1 MTESTTEEMQQET
14 SMAIATVGQSITTSK
29 GGEMTVGDSP
39 QEATEAPGG
48 GDGEGQMTTEANI
61 GAGNDT
67 DDSDENTTNPTT
79 TKTTSRN
86 GARPSTIKGTTTPLQ
101 PVWLPH
107 FL

>member
-1 MTESTTEEMQQET
+1 
-14 SMAIATVGQSITTSK
+14 
-29 GGEMTVGDSP
+29 MTVGDSP

-101 PVWLPH
+101 PV
-107 FL
+107 